1 MAPKDVK
8 AVKRPS
14 AKAKSL
20 TKAPRKRA
28 AAVRRRLAP
37 EERRRQIVAA
47 AKSLFLDDGIDHVSM
62 RKIARKVGIT
72 QAAIYQHFEN
82 KEAILYVIIED
93 FFSDVIA
100 AFEVAVS
107 TEADPLRRLRRA
119 MRTYVDFGL
128 SRPEE
133 YRLVFMTPMS
143 GLVRAGVAL
152 PRTEKARLKP
162 SKGSLAFGMLD
173 ARVTEVIGAGL
184 ARDLDADLVSEAI
197 WAAGHGIVSLLITHE
212 HFPWTDREALIDLQ
226 IDLLMEGLLPAGSP
240 ARGENRGGGSSCPFG
255 GPR

>member
-1 MAPKDVK
+1 MAPTP
-8 AVKRPS
+8 AKRQERASSRPE
-14 AKAKSL
+14 
-20 TKAPRKRA
+20 KRA
-28 AAVRRRLAP
+28 VPARRRLSP
-37 EERRRQIVAA
+37 EERQGQIIAA
-47 AKSLFLDDGIDHVSM
+47 AKSLFLEEGIDHVSM

-72 QAAIYQHFEN
+72 QAGIYQHFEN

-100 AFEVAVS
+100 AFEAAVS
-107 TEADPLRRLRRA
+107 AETDPLGRLRRA

-143 GLVRAGVAL
+143 GLVRAGVAI
-152 PRTEKARLKP
+152 PRTEEAKLKP

-173 ARVTEVIGAGL
+173 ARVNEVIGAGL
-184 ARDLDADLVSEAI
+184 ARDLVADIVSEAI

-212 HFPWTDREALIDLQ
+212 HFPWTDREALIDMQ

-240 ARGENRGGGSSCPFG
+240 ARSERRGGSSCPFG